1 MPVCTIGTYDAA
13 TPRKRM
19 VILTRKMELRRKART
34 EWHAHLGQRE
44 PQLRELRLGVHHRL
58 SLPMLRGGPSLGEA
72 AVSQAKLG
80 TYTRR

>member
-1 MPVCTIGTYDAA
+1 
-13 TPRKRM
+13 M

-58 SLPMLRGGPSLGEA
+58 SLPMLRGAAGPSLGEA
-72 AVSQAKLG
+72 AVSQAKLP
-80 TYTRR
+80 TSLL